1 MLNTK
6 DWTHNPL
13 LRRVEESIA
22 NEIRAIFEAFPDLA
36 GFSVVDRSGLPDD
49 IDPSG
54 RESQLFIG
62 DIGFCPPVS
71 DGEHGKACNEICDV
85 LSDIVSERPEAF
97 EMLKGRTFSRT
108 LH

>member
-1 MLNTK
+1 MFDIK
-6 DWTHNPL
+6 DSDSAPHL
-13 LRRVEESIA
+13 HHVEASIA
-22 NEIRAIFEAFPDLA
+22 SEIKTLFDRFPDLA

-54 RESQLFIG
+54 REQQLFVG

-71 DGEHGKACNEICDV
+71 EGEHGKACNRICDV
-85 LSDIVSERPEAF
+85 LTDIVSERPEAF
-97 EMLKGRTFSRT
+97 ELMRGRTFYRT

>member
-6 DWTHNPL
+6 DRIHSPL
-13 LRRVEESIA
+13 LSRVEESIA
-22 NEIRAIFEAFPDLA
+22 SEIKALFDQFPDLA

-85 LSDIVSERPEAF
+85 LSDLVSERPEAF
-97 EMLKGRTFSRT
+97 EVLRGRTFSRT

>member
-6 DWTHNPL
+6 DWNHSPL
-13 LRRVEESIA
+13 LRRVEESIVS
-22 NEIRAIFEAFPDLA
+22 EIKTLFDQFPDLA

-54 RESQLFIG
+54 REQQLFIG

-71 DGEHGKACNEICDV
+71 DSEHGSACNEICDV

-97 EMLKGRTFSRT
+97 EMLRGRTFSRI

>member
-6 DWTHNPL
+6 DWDYSPL
-13 LRRVEESIA
+13 LRRVEASIVS
-22 NEIRAIFEAFPDLA
+22 EIQTLFNHFPDLA

-54 RESQLFIG
+54 REQQLFIG

-71 DGEHGKACNEICDV
+71 DSEHGNACNEICDV

-97 EMLKGRTFSRT
+97 EILRGRTFSRI

>member
-6 DWTHNPL
+6 DWDHSPL
-13 LRRVEESIA
+13 LRRVEEGIA
-22 NEIRAIFEAFPDLA
+22 TEIKTLFDHFPDLA

-54 RESQLFIG
+54 REHQLFIG

-71 DGEHGKACNEICDV
+71 DREHGNACNQICDV

-97 EMLKGRTFSRT
+97 EMLRGRTFSRV

>member
-1 MLNTK
+1 MFDTK
-6 DWTHNPL
+6 GWDQSPL

-22 NEIRAIFEAFPDLA
+22 TEIKSLFDRFPDLA

-54 RESQLFIG
+54 REHQLFVG

-71 DGEHGKACNEICDV
+71 EGEHGKACNKICDV

-97 EMLKGRTFSRT
+97 EMLRGRTFSRT

>member
-1 MLNTK
+1 MLDTK
-6 DWTHNPL
+6 DWDYSPV
-13 LRRVEESIA
+13 LRGVEENIA
-22 NEIRAIFEAFPDLA
+22 TEIKTLFDRFPDLA

-54 RESQLFIG
+54 RENQLFIG

-71 DGEHGKACNEICDV
+71 DREHGNACNRICDV

-97 EMLKGRTFSRT
+97 DMLRGRTFSRT